1 MHNSRHH
8 GIGLKTPRPQPRAI
22 SFCSLSGVKKVRQH
36 CIQAVHCAIL
46 MPKRHHQFPVWQA
59 SLVEANSHKGSDGF
73 RPQQSGRDSM
83 LRLAALSASLQD
95 IVGRPWRGQTNDI
108 FGLVILRPLLQSG
121 SSMLTTRQ
129 SMIQLEPCTFGRL
142 SWGQGADL

>member
-1 MHNSRHH
+1 M
-8 GIGLKTPRPQPRAI
+8 AI
-22 SFCSLSGVKKVRQH
+22 SVTCLQELQVFHRRSFYLAGLACL
-36 CIQAVHCAIL
+36 
-46 MPKRHHQFPVWQA
+46 
-59 SLVEANSHKGSDGF
+59 EANSHKGSDGF

-95 IVGRPWRGQTNDI
+95 IVGRRWRGQTNDI